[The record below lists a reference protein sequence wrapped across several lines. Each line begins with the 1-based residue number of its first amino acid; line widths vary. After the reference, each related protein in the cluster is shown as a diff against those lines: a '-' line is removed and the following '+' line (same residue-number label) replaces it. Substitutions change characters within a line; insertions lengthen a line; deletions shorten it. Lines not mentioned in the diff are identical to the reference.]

1 MKAKAN
7 LKENVKYRLVDKEGN
22 VKSLFKANKLGR
34 FILRALR
41 QFVSPYDSKGQVKTD
56 LLSRLALY
64 GVRLPLITGVWVKEL
79 HISNLITN
87 TGKAFMAAR
96 INDASALDPMTYI
109 AVGTGTTAANASDTA
124 LGSEISD
131 SGLSRASATVSRT
144 TTDTSLD
151 TAQLVHT
158 FTASGSKAVT
168 ESGVFNA
175 ASSGIMLCRQVFS
188 AINVISGDTL
198 EMTWKID
205 VD

>member
-1 MKAKAN
+1 M
-7 LKENVKYRLVDKEGN
+7 
-22 VKSLFKANKLGR
+22 
-34 FILRALR
+34 
-41 QFVSPYDSKGQVKTD
+41 VSQSRSSKGQVKTD